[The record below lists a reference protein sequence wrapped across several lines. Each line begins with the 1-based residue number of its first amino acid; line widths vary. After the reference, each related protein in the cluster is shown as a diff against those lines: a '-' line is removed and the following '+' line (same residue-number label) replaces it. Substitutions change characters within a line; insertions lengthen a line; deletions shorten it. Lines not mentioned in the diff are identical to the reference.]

1 MTALFGNWKYVIIAA
16 AILVFAYL
24 LSFILRRM
32 INRFIQR
39 NADNMRVNPTNYS
52 LLKNMISL
60 IIYTGAVIT
69 IVYMIPQL
77 RSLGTTLFASA
88 GIAAA
93 VLAFAS
99 QEAFSNIISGIF
111 IVMFKPFRVGD
122 QVELGDLKAGVVEDI
137 TLRHTVIRD
146 FQNRR
151 IIVPNTI
158 ISKDTIINSHLEDEM
173 ICSHVWI
180 SVSYDTNLD
189 HAISIIQEVAGNHP
203 DCLDNRS
210 AEDLERRLPK
220 VIVRVMKLGEY
231 SVDLR
236 AGVWAANPEV
246 AFAMRSDLYKEIK
259 ARFQNEGIEIPFPH
273 RTIVYKNQTPDVKE
287 KQKTEIH

>member
-1 MTALFGNWKYVIIAA
+1 MTELFGNWKYVIFAV

-24 LSFILRRM
+24 LSFVLRRM
-32 INRFIQR
+32 INRFILR
-39 NADNMRVNPTNYS
+39 NANNMRVNPTNYS

-122 QVELGDLKAGVVEDI
+122 QVELGDLKAGIVEDI

-173 ICSHVWI
+173 ICSHVWL
-180 SVSYDTNLD
+180 SVSYDTPLD
-189 HAISIIQEVAGNHP
+189 RAIAIIQEVAGNHP
-203 DCLDNRS
+203 DCLDNRRP
-210 AEDLERRLPK
+210 EDLENGVPK

-246 AFAMRSDLYKEIK
+246 AFAMRSDLYKQIK
-259 ARFQNEGIEIPFPH
+259 ERFEREGIEIPFPH
-273 RTIVYKNQTPDVKE
+273 RTLIYKNSTADVKE
-287 KQKTEIH
+287 KQKTQGH